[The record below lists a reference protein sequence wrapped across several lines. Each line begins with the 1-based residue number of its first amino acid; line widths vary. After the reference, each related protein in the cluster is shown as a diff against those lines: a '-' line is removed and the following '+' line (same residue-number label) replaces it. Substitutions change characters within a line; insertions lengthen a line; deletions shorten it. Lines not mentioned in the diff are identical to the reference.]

1 MNPNSDIVTSRL
13 RLVPISPETLEAL
26 ISLDVDRAT
35 SLQGLTITDEFVAS
49 LESAFLSIQRD
60 GVRARPFDSGWFVR
74 AVVRTDDD
82 VVIGHCGFHGPP
94 EVVGRAEIGYN
105 ILPSYRAN
113 SYATEAVNG
122 LVAWAIQQ
130 GTPVVVA
137 AIAPT
142 NRASMRVAEK
152 AGFHQTGKRTDTFN
166 GVESQMLVF
175 EARM

>member
-1 MNPNSDIVTSRL
+1 MNPNIDIVTNRL
-13 RLVPISPETLEAL
+13 HLVPISPETLEAL
-26 ISLDVDRAT
+26 ISQDVDRAT
-35 SLQGLTITDEFVAS
+35 SLHQLTITEEFVSS
-49 LESAFLSIQRD
+49 LESAFLSTQLD
-60 GVRARPFDSGWFVR
+60 GVRDRPFDSGWFVR
-74 AVVRTDDD
+74 AIVRIDDD

-122 LVAWAIQQ
+122 LVAWANQQ
-130 GTPVVVA
+130 GFPVVVA

-152 AGFHQTGKRTDTFN
+152 AGFYQTGERTDTYN

-175 EARM
+175 ESRI